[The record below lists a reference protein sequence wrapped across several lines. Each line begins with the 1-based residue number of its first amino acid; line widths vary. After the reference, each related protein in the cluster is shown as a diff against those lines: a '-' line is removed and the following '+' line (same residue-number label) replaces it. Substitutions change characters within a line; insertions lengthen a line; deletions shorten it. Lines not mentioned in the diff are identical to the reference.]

1 MIINLNEFLTSN
13 KISFNVSRNFVID
26 DENFLAKT
34 HLNNTVV
41 FDGDFFKVDENILLS
56 GTIKYNYS
64 EVCARCLTEF
74 QNEVK
79 TKFEAVLVRNI
90 EDDNDESDEIKL
102 NIEDGCVNL
111 DETIKQLIYLSMPM
125 KSLCKD
131 DCNGIC
137 PTCGVNLN
145 EEECKCQNI
154 ITDPRLEKLKT
165 LLKD

>member
-1 MIINLNEFLTSN
+1 MIINLSEFLASN
-13 KISFNVSRNFVID
+13 KISFNVSRNFVIG

-34 HLNNTVV
+34 NLNNVVV
-41 FDGDFFKVDENILLS
+41 FNGDFFKVNENILLS

-74 QNEVK
+74 QNEVE
-79 TKFEAVLVRNI
+79 TKFEAVIMRSI
-90 EDDNDESDEIKL
+90 EDNNESDEIKL
-102 NIEDGCVNL
+102 SIEDGCVNL
-111 DETIKQLIYLSMPM
+111 GETVKQLIYLSMPM

-131 DCNGIC
+131 DCKGIC

-154 ITDPRLEKLKT
+154 ITDPRLDKLKT